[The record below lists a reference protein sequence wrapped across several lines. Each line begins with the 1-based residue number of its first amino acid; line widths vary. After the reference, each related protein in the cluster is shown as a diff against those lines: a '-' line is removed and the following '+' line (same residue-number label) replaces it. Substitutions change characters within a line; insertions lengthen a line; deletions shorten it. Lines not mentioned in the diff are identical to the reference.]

1 MEGESKN
8 GFGTTRDNDGIK
20 KEKDGKNGGKEE
32 RNQVHTGYELSSYE
46 KKTVN
51 EFITNCRDEKTH

>member
-1 MEGESKN
+1 MEGESEN

-32 RNQVHTGYELSSYE
+32 RNQVHTGYELSS
-46 KKTVN
+46 
-51 EFITNCRDEKTH
+51 